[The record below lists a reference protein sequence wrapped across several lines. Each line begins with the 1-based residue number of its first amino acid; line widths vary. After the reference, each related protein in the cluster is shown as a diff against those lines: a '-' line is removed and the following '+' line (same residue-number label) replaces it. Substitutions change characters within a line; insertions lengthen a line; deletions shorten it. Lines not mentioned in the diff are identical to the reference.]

1 MTHDRQHH
9 RIVIIPRP
17 LTCCLQVIPVRPIGE
32 TECGDVIS
40 AELVQ
45 NSFAGFITKFG
56 TKMLALH
63 DEQGL
68 MRDVGLMKGGSQA

>member
-1 MTHDRQHH
+1 MTHDRQYHC
-9 RIVIIPRP
+9 IVIIPRP
-17 LTCCLQVIPVRPIGE
+17 LNYCLRVIPVHPIGE